1 MSPPR
6 EGILAQRSLTECAR
20 VVAGHPRHT
29 KTITA
34 NWEAAGDGTMT
45 TISEEAQVQKA
56 VKPRVRRRKG
66 MLALAAEFLVFTLP
80 LLVFLGI
87 LYGTLVWNFYV
98 SMANWVATAPD
109 YTFTGLKWYAYL
121 FHQAR
126 FWIDVGNNLRWL
138 ILAVLPTAVMAI
150 FLAYLLELAPF
161 PGVEAYVRTLILYP
175 VAMSFV
181 VTGTIWS
188 WMYQPDKGVF
198 NSILHSI
205 GINSPFTFTNN
216 PDTAT
221 YWLIVIFIWQY
232 LGFSVIII
240 QSSFRTTELQEMIEA
255 ALVDGASRLRIL
267 FAVIIPNIRS
277 GILVL
282 VSLLLISSL
291 KVFDIVWI
299 VTRGGPGVATDV
311 LATNMIVTTYD
322 QRLASAGAAIGV
334 IIFLIAFILV
344 IPYTIYALRKWFE

>member
-1 MSPPR
+1 MSA
-6 EGILAQRSLTECAR
+6 I
-20 VVAGHPRHT
+20 
-29 KTITA
+29 
-34 NWEAAGDGTMT
+34 
-45 TISEEAQVQKA
+45 
-56 VKPRVRRRKG
+56 KPHQLRK
-66 MLALAAEFLVFTLP
+66 LWAKFSEFLVFTLP
-80 LLVFLGI
+80 LLVFLLI

-98 SMANWVATAPD
+98 SMANWVNINAD
-109 YTFTGLKWYAYL
+109 YTFTGLKWYQFL
-121 FHQAR
+121 FGQSR
-126 FWIDVGNNLRWL
+126 FWVDVQNNLKWL
-138 ILAVLPTAVMAI
+138 ILGVLPTAMAAI

-188 WMYQPDKGVF
+188 WMYQPEKGVF
-198 NSILHSI
+198 NTILGSL
-205 GINSPFTFTNN
+205 GIQSPFAFTNN
-216 PDTAT
+216 PSTAT

-232 LGFSVIII
+232 LGFSVIIV

-255 ALVDGASRLRIL
+255 AIVDGASKLRIL
-267 FAVIIPNIRS
+267 FSVIIPNIRA

-299 VTRGGPGVATDV
+299 VTRTGPGIATDV

-344 IPYTIYALRKWFE
+344 IPYTLYAFRKWFE